1 MFEFWRFLRIQENM
15 LLNTADVGD
24 IILCLGDKKYN
35 LKNRSNSIEEV
46 GLIVKLDDEEDGI

>member
-1 MFEFWRFLRIQENM
+1 M